1 MDVLFQMTYGSL
13 LNSNK
18 QPSDSL
24 RAEATPVF
32 HLALVSPVLLFCSLF
47 LAVMPWP
54 PPTASTF
61 WVATQPILVGEQ
73 ATMTHMKAQIF
84 PFHMS
89 PNSYIFIGEIVLFK
103 A

>member
-1 MDVLFQMTYGSL
+1 MKAHLIPRDSQMAAQRDWSIPCFITT
-13 LNSNK
+13 
-18 QPSDSL
+18 
-24 RAEATPVF
+24 A
-32 HLALVSPVLLFCSLF
+32 VLLFCSVLLLF
-47 LAVMPWP
+47 FAVMPWP

-84 PFHMS
+84 LFHMS

-103 A
+103 AQSKLK